1 MVFPHWGTRMFPPRV
16 PSDPGTEVPALVNS
30 PYSLLP
36 LIVATDLL
44 IFFVIKQ
51 SSSESTSF
59 LSSVSHSTN

>member
-1 MVFPHWGTRMFPPRV
+1 MFPPRT
-16 PSDPGTEVPALVNS
+16 PSDPGTEVPTLVNS

-36 LIVATDLL
+36 LIVATDPL